1 MSRSRNVTNGKIV
14 VLQFTEDLVGSVVHV
29 LNYRQELR
37 GWTPKTGLG
46 PPPRV
51 QVLAA
56 QLFSEMDLRGK
67 CPVCSPT
74 ETLTRRLLPRGLG
87 HCELIVKFRDP

>member
-1 MSRSRNVTNGKIV
+1 MGQGGNVTHGKTV

-37 GWTPKTGLG
+37 GWTQKRGPG
-46 PPPRV
+46 PPPGV

-56 QLFSEMDLRGK
+56 QLFSEMELRGK
-67 CPVCSPT
+67 WPVRSPT
-74 ETLTRRLLPRGLG
+74 EALAPRLVPRGLSY
-87 HCELIVKFRDP
+87 CSLVVKL